1 METIIKGTITP
12 DPYKVF
18 AERERIKRER
28 KQYLIHYFYERNIL
42 RCYR

>member
-1 METIIKGTITP
+1 MKTIIKGTITP
-12 DPYKVF
+12 DPYAVF

-28 KQYLIHYFYERNIL
+28 KQFITNYFYERNIL